1 MKLLEA
7 AARGVAEAPLV
18 EAPPEGDVAAP
29 LVEPPAEGEA
39 VAPLVEPAGDTVSLD
54 RVLGADGRTVER
66 TSKQSSPSSN
76 REYPSQSAILI
87 TALSLVFV
95 RHF

>member
-7 AARGVAEAPLV
+7 AARGVAE
-18 EAPPEGDVAAP
+18 AP

-39 VAPLVEPAGDTVSLD
+39 VAPLVEPPAEGEGAEPLVEPAGDTVSLD
-54 RVLGADGRTVER
+54 RVLGAEGWTVER

-87 TALSLVFV
+87 TALSLVFL